1 MKLMM
6 SEAPCRQSSICR
18 SVNDSRHPGIP
29 PADGVGL
36 EVDVRRWASDVVT
49 LEVDARLESTV
60 VISLTE
66 LDLERV
72 LLSFIFRTRSMS
84 KLEKFVVWNGSVPE
98 VFHEE

>member
-1 MKLMM
+1 
-6 SEAPCRQSSICR
+6 
-18 SVNDSRHPGIP
+18 
-29 PADGVGL
+29 
-36 EVDVRRWASDVVT
+36 VRRWASDVVT

-72 LLSFIFRTRSMS
+72 LLSFIFRTRAMS
-84 KLEKFVVWNGSVPE
+84 KLEKFVVWNVSVPE